1 MQKQNVHIGTTYIV
15 KVSGTLAK
23 VRLTREHP
31 RGGWYG
37 TNLATGRE
45 IRIRSAARLRS
56 EVKPVG
62 RVCPE
67 QARNLRSPDLSVDEL
82 HRVVER
88 AKTEILADVASGTVP
103 STCASFSELHDYTD
117 ANGYGGAFER
127 PFDNNETDFWN
138 AVQTAVDGWIKQG
151 GLKERLTDEEARRIV
166 DDIEF

>member
-1 MQKQNVHIGTTYIV
+1 MHKHNVKIGTTYIV

-23 VRLTREHP
+23 VRLTREHD

-45 IRIRSAARLRS
+45 IRIRTAARLRA
-56 EVKPVG
+56 EATPVG
-62 RVCPE
+62 DRRPK
-67 QARNLRSPDLSVDEL
+67 QSRNPRYPDFSADEL

-88 AKTEILADVASGTVP
+88 AKAKILADVASRTVP
-103 STCASFSELHDYTD
+103 STCTSFSELHDYTD

-138 AVQTAVDGWIKQG
+138 AVQAAVDQWIKQG
-151 GLKERLTDEEARRIV
+151 GLKGPLTDEEARRIV
-166 DDIEF
+166 DEIEL

>member
-1 MQKQNVHIGTTYIV
+1 M

-23 VRLTREHP
+23 VRLTGEHP

-45 IRIRSAARLRS
+45 IRIRTAARLRS

-62 RVCPE
+62 EERIE
-67 QARNLRSPDLSVDEL
+67 KTRNPRLPDFSADEL
-82 HRVVER
+82 RRVVER
-88 AKTEILADVASGTVP
+88 AKAEILADVASGTVP

-151 GLKERLTDEEARRIV
+151 GLRACLTDAEARRIV
-166 DDIEF
+166 DEIEF